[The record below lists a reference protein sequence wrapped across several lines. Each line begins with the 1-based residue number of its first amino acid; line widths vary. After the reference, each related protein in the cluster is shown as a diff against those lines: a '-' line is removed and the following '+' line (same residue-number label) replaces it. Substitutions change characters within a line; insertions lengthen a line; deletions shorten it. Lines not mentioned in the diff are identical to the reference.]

1 MLERLERLQFLNFFF
16 DITKIHNVVFKISA
30 AKKMLFKRIRTPQLW
45 FSFWPAEKMPSS
57 PKTTRSSAAL
67 SYHFDLAQFRFPSS
81 ILIWSLN

>member
-1 MLERLERLQFLNFFF
+1 MLERPERLQFLNFFF

-57 PKTTRSSAAL
+57 PKTTRCCVLIAIVGAL
-67 SYHFDLAQFRFPSS
+67 
-81 ILIWSLN
+81 